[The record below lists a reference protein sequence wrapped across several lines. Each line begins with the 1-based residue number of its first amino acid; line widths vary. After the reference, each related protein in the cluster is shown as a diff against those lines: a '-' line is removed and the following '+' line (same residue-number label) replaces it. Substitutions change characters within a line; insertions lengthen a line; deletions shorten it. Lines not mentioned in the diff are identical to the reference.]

1 MKGVL
6 ILFLLI
12 AIGDAEHRGRA
23 YQRDK
28 VCQEWNFL
36 GKDKFS
42 SITII
47 LNSRKYSNA
56 TFEEIMNIVNEIV
69 SLVETCC
76 ADGAAPDCYDNGATA
91 ISIKSCDPNSP
102 YPKHPG
108 IAACCLHTGLER
120 KLCLAALQQPL
131 KEFPTYVEP
140 SNEEQC
146 AAFKRDP
153 VVFVA
158 KFLYEY
164 SSNYAH
170 APLLQIL
177 SSTESYLKM
186 ITTCCTSKKS
196 NRCFAEQRTQRK
208 STELLTVM
216 LNQFCSHFAHY
227 GNEKFKFRSL
237 ILFGQKVPAVEFED
251 ILPLVG
257 QSVRMLTKC
266 TSVTE
271 DMQKEISAYSQ
282 NICNKLS
289 SKSQRVANC
298 CKKTVGENLFCLHS
312 MTPAEPLALPL
323 PEIPDNEHLCN
334 KNQYP
339 DVNRKYSYEIV
350 RRNTKLPEVFVD
362 RLHEA
367 TLQIATECCAGADSH
382 TCLNNKKPQLR
393 AEISEFLTEANELCH
408 DYSKYVFTEFKR
420 RLRHKLHKRMPKV
433 TSAKISELVQQQ
445 ADLASICCILNA
457 PPVYCSEQISRAIG
471 HRCGQET
478 CLLH

>member
-36 GKDKFS
+36 GKEKFS
-42 SITII
+42 SLTII
-47 LNSRKYSNA
+47 LNSRKYSGGS
-56 TFEEIMNIVNEIV
+56 FEEVMNIVKEITT
-69 SLVETCC
+69 LVETCC
-76 ADGAAPDCYDNGATA
+76 AEGAAPDCYDNGATA
-91 ISIKSCDPNSP
+91 ISIKSCDPKTS

-108 IAACCLHTGLER
+108 IAACCIHTGLER

-140 SNEEQC
+140 SNNELC
-146 AAFKRDP
+146 SSFKRDP
-153 VVFVA
+153 VGFTA

-177 SSTESYLKM
+177 NSTESYLKM
-186 ITTCCTSKKS
+186 IIACCTSKKS
-196 NRCFAEQRTQRK
+196 NHCFTEQRIQRK
-208 STELLTVM
+208 SVELLTVM
-216 LNQFCSHFAHY
+216 TNQLCSHFAHY

-237 ILFGQKVPAVEFED
+237 IMFGQKVPDAEFED
-251 ILPLVG
+251 ILPLVKSG
-257 QSVRMLTKC
+257 AQMLTKC

-271 DMQKEISAYSQ
+271 DMQKEISAYTQ
-282 NICNKLS
+282 NVCNTLS
-289 SKSQRVANC
+289 SKSQRVATC
-298 CKKTVGENLFCLHS
+298 CKKTLGETLFCLHS
-312 MTPAEPLALPL
+312 MTSAEPLELPL
-323 PEIPDNEHLCN
+323 PQIPNNEHLCN
-334 KNQYP
+334 KAKHP
-339 DVNRKYSYEIV
+339 EANRKYSYEIA

-367 TLQIATECCAGADSH
+367 AVQIATECCAGADSH

-393 AEISEFLTEANELCH
+393 AEILKFLTEANELCE
-408 DYSKYVFTEFKR
+408 DYNKYVFTEFKK
-420 RLRHKLHKRMPKV
+420 RLRHTLHKRMPKA
-433 TSAKISELVQQQ
+433 TSAKISELVQKQ
-445 ADLASICCILNA
+445 ADLASTCCILNA
-457 PPVYCSEQISRAIG
+457 PPVYCSEQITRAIG
-471 HRCGQET
+471 HMCGQET